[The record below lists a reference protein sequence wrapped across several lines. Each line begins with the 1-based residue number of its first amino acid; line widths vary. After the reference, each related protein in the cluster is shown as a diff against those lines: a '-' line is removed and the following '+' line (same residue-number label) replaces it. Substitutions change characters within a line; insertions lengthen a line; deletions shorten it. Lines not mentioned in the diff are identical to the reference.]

1 LGLAA
6 FAAPSWLITF
16 RLPNRLL
23 SQVEVSDR
31 FYLRPLLRTLTHV
44 AFVLALAQGSVRVV
58 EVTPDLDPA
67 AINVEDL
74 PSEVAGAAGKS
85 SIVDCAPIRRLQ
97 GSEGQRSARASTPD
111 RSTGP
116 FGRF

>member
-1 LGLAA
+1 LAA

-31 FYLRPLLRTLTHV
+31 FHLRPLLRTLTFPHV

-58 EVTPDLDPA
+58 EVTPDRGL
-67 AINVEDL
+67 
-74 PSEVAGAAGKS
+74 
-85 SIVDCAPIRRLQ
+85 
-97 GSEGQRSARASTPD
+97 
-111 RSTGP
+111 
-116 FGRF
+116 